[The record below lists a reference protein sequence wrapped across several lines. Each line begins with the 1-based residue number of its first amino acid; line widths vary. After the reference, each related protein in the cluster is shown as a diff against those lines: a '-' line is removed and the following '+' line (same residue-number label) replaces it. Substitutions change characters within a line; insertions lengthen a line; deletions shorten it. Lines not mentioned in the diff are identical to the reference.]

1 MINIKAVIFLDIDID
16 QFVRQKIEA
25 TMVFFKKKINFYSD
39 TLSFIQK
46 IKKGNIQFKDIS
58 YIEDKPK
65 LAMVTGLER
74 EFVEILLK
82 HHDFSDLFKVTI
94 SATDY
99 TLSKG

>member
-1 MINIKAVIFLDIDID
+1 
-16 QFVRQKIEA
+16 
-25 TMVFFKKKINFYSD
+25 
-39 TLSFIQK
+39 
-46 IKKGNIQFKDIS
+46 
-58 YIEDKPK
+58 
-65 LAMVTGLER
+65 MVTGLER